1 MSLLRT
7 LGAGVNAMNAYQ
19 TAVMTTGQNIT
30 NANTE
35 GYHQQQA
42 VLGRKSRATA
52 GVQVL
57 ETRRATDVFI
67 ERQATIQLGTKSY
80 HDTRN
85 KALIAVES
93 TVGMMGDNA
102 LTTYFDEFYNSWYEL
117 SANAQDPAQRFATY
131 NRTVE
136 VADAIRRSAEELTK
150 SQQNTNEEIARL
162 TEETNLLIE
171 RGAKLNIDIAKAE
184 ATGQQANELRDDLDQ
199 VTQRLAELVGAR
211 ATEDADGYMRIHLES
226 GFTLVNQGYGMNIHP
241 EAAGVTGF
249 YEIAMTD
256 TAGMTITNSVGGQ
269 LGALLKIRDEDLEE
283 QKTYLDDVAFNF
295 ANAANTAHG
304 NGFDMDGNAG
314 VDLFTVSGTQAGSAI
329 SLQVNTAISNA
340 GDPARLLAAKAAAT
354 NGNGDGTVAEQIAD
368 LDEALL
374 CATGTKT
381 VYQQVNLMVTKLGQ
395 LVRDSEQ
402 SAESAESRHI
412 VLSDLKDAAVGVSIE
427 EEMVA
432 LQTYQKSFQAAS
444 RIIRTIDEMMGT
456 LVNM

>member
-1 MSLLRT
+1 MVCEVNDELTADAWCRGKRDERVSDRCHDDRSGYYQRKYRRIPST
-7 LGAGVNAMNAYQ
+7 AGCS
-19 TAVMTTGQNIT
+19 G
-30 NANTE
+30 
-35 GYHQQQA
+35 
-42 VLGRKSRATA
+42 GRKSRATA

-199 VTQRLAELVGAR
+199 VTQRVAKAEPGAGDR
-211 ATEDADGYMRIHLES
+211 GLRWVYAYRQVELYLGKPGIRDEYSPGNHRRHRILRGRHDRYS
-226 GFTLVNQGYGMNIHP
+226 G
-241 EAAGVTGF
+241 AA
-249 YEIAMTD
+249 ITD
-256 TAGMTITNSVGGQ
+256 SVGGQ
-269 LGALLKIRDEDLEE
+269 LGALLTIRDEDLEE

-295 ANAANTAHG
+295 AKCGEYRASSS
-304 NGFDMDGNAG
+304 FDMDGNAG

-329 SLQVNTAISNA
+329 SLEVNTAISNA
-340 GDPARLLAAKAAAT
+340 ADPARLLAAKAAAT
-354 NGNGDGTVAEQIAD
+354 NGNGDGSVAEQIAD

-374 CATGTKT
+374 CASWNWNST
-381 VYQQVNLMVTKLGQ
+381 
-395 LVRDSEQ
+395 
-402 SAESAESRHI
+402 SR
-412 VLSDLKDAAVGVSIE
+412 
-427 EEMVA
+427 
-432 LQTYQKSFQAAS
+432 
-444 RIIRTIDEMMGT
+444 
-456 LVNM
+456 

>member
-52 GVQVL
+52 GVQVI

-67 ERQATIQLGTKSY
+67 EKQATIQLGTKSY

-85 KALIAVES
+85 QALISVES

-131 NRTVE
+131 NRSVE
-136 VADAIRRSAEELTK
+136 LADAIRRSADELSK

-184 ATGQQANELRDDLDQ
+184 STGQQANELRDDLDQ

-211 ATEDADGYMRIHLES
+211 ATGDSDGYMRIHLES
-226 GFTLVNQGYGMNIHP
+226 GFSLVNQGYPMRIHP
-241 EAAGVTGF
+241 EPSGTTGF
-249 YEIAMTD
+249 YEVAMTD

-269 LGALLKIRDEDLEE
+269 LGALLKVRDEDLEE
-283 QKTYLDDVAFNF
+283 QKAYLDDIAFNF
-295 ANAANTAHG
+295 ANAVNTAH
-304 NGFDMDGNAG
+304 NSGFDLQGNAG
-314 VDLFTVSGTQAGSAI
+314 LDVFTVSNTQAGAAISLEINSAI
-329 SLQVNTAISNA
+329 SGAN
-340 GDPARLLAAKAAAT
+340 DPAVLLAAKAAAAS
-354 NGNGDGTVAEQIAD
+354 GSGDGSQALTIAE
-368 LDEALL
+368 LDESLL
-374 CATGTKT
+374 CDGGTKT
-381 VYQQVNLMVTKLGQ
+381 VYQQANLMVTKLGQ
-395 LVRDSEQ
+395 MVRDSEQ

>member
-211 ATEDADGYMRIHLES
+211 ATEDSRWLYA
-226 GFTLVNQGYGMNIHP
+226 HP
-241 EAAGVTGF
+241 LGVGL
-249 YEIAMTD
+249 Y
-256 TAGMTITNSVGGQ
+256 
-269 LGALLKIRDEDLEE
+269 LGEPGIRDEYPPGTIRRHRILRGRHDR
-283 QKTYLDDVAFNF
+283 YC
-295 ANAANTAHG
+295 G
-304 NGFDMDGNAG
+304 NDHH
-314 VDLFTVSGTQAGSAI
+314 
-329 SLQVNTAISNA
+329 
-340 GDPARLLAAKAAAT
+340 R
-354 NGNGDGTVAEQIAD
+354 
-368 LDEALL
+368 
-374 CATGTKT
+374 
-381 VYQQVNLMVTKLGQ
+381 
-395 LVRDSEQ
+395 
-402 SAESAESRHI
+402 
-412 VLSDLKDAAVGVSIE
+412 
-427 EEMVA
+427 
-432 LQTYQKSFQAAS
+432 
-444 RIIRTIDEMMGT
+444 
-456 LVNM
+456 

>member
-1 MSLLRT
+1 M
-7 LGAGVNAMNAYQ
+7 
-19 TAVMTTGQNIT
+19 
-30 NANTE
+30 
-35 GYHQQQA
+35 
-42 VLGRKSRATA
+42 
-52 GVQVL
+52 
-57 ETRRATDVFI
+57 
-67 ERQATIQLGTKSY
+67 
-80 HDTRN
+80 
-85 KALIAVES
+85 
-93 TVGMMGDNA
+93 
-102 LTTYFDEFYNSWYEL
+102 
-117 SANAQDPAQRFATY
+117 
-131 NRTVE
+131 
-136 VADAIRRSAEELTK
+136 
-150 SQQNTNEEIARL
+150 
-162 TEETNLLIE
+162 
-171 RGAKLNIDIAKAE
+171 
-184 ATGQQANELRDDLDQ
+184 
-199 VTQRLAELVGAR
+199 TQRLAELVGAR
-211 ATEDADGYMRIHLES
+211 ATEDSDGYMRIHFES

-241 EAAGVTGF
+241 EPSGVTGF
-249 YEIAMTD
+249 YEVAMTD
-256 TAGMTITNSVGGQ
+256 TAGMTITDSVGGQ
-269 LGALLKIRDEDLEE
+269 LGALLTIRDEDLEE

-340 GDPARLLAAKAAAT
+340 ADPARLLAAKAAAT
-354 NGNGDGTVAEQIAD
+354 NGNGDGSVAEQIAD

>member
-1 MSLLRT
+1 
-7 LGAGVNAMNAYQ
+7 
-19 TAVMTTGQNIT
+19 
-30 NANTE
+30 
-35 GYHQQQA
+35 
-42 VLGRKSRATA
+42 
-52 GVQVL
+52 
-57 ETRRATDVFI
+57 
-67 ERQATIQLGTKSY
+67 
-80 HDTRN
+80 
-85 KALIAVES
+85 
-93 TVGMMGDNA
+93 
-102 LTTYFDEFYNSWYEL
+102 
-117 SANAQDPAQRFATY
+117 
-131 NRTVE
+131 
-136 VADAIRRSAEELTK
+136 
-150 SQQNTNEEIARL
+150 
-162 TEETNLLIE
+162 
-171 RGAKLNIDIAKAE
+171 
-184 ATGQQANELRDDLDQ
+184 
-199 VTQRLAELVGAR
+199 
-211 ATEDADGYMRIHLES
+211 
-226 GFTLVNQGYGMNIHP
+226 
-241 EAAGVTGF
+241 
-249 YEIAMTD
+249 TD
-256 TAGMTITNSVGGQ
+256 TAGMTITKSVGGQ

-283 QKTYLDDVAFNF
+283 QKSYLDDVAFNF

-340 GDPARLLAAKAAAT
+340 ADPARLLAAKAAAT